1 MPQMKKVC
9 VVTATRSEYGLL
21 RWLID
26 ELEKDELLTL
36 QLVVTGTHLSTEFGL
51 TYLEIEKDGY
61 KIDEKVDILITSSSL
76 EGIVKSMGVCSIGF
90 AEVFNRLTPDIMV
103 VLGDRY
109 ELLPICCAAL
119 IMGIPIAHISGGDV
133 TEGAIDDQ
141 IRNAVTMMA
150 SLHFPGV
157 KDSADKIEIMTG
169 SNKNIYT
176 VGEPGLDSFN
186 RLKLW
191 SRQKLAEDIS
201 LDSSKKWILMTYH
214 PETKLGL
221 EENLLTVKN
230 IINGLNILEDIQVII
245 TGANSDY
252 GGSQINDLLKKV
264 AIQNSV
270 KYKFFLNLGQ
280 LRYLSVMKEIECLIG
295 NSSSGIVEAPFLAKP
310 VINIGGRQKGRY
322 SSPNILNCSNDLTS
336 ISNALDQVKFMEVVS
351 DTCFGDGNSSIK
363 IKNVL
368 EKYFS

>member
-1 MPQMKKVC
+1 MKKVC
-9 VVTATRSEYGLL
+9 IVTATRSEYGLL

-26 ELEKDELLTL
+26 EVENDELLKL
-36 QLVVTGTHLSTEFGL
+36 QLVVTGTHLSTEFGQ
-51 TYLEIEKDGY
+51 TYLDIEKDGY
-61 KIDEKVDILITSSSL
+61 KIYEKVDISIASSSL
-76 EGIVKSMGVCSIGF
+76 EGIVRSMGFCSIGF
-90 AEVFNRLTPDIMV
+90 AETFSRIKPDIVV

-109 ELLPICCAAL
+109 ELLPISGAAL
-119 IMGIPIAHISGGDV
+119 IMGIPIAHISGGDI

-157 KDSADKIEIMTG
+157 KDSADRIEIMRG

-191 SRQKLAEDIS
+191 SRQKLAKDLS
-201 LDSSKKWILMTYH
+201 LDSKKKWILMTYH

-221 EENLLTVKN
+221 VENLLAVKN
-230 IINGLNILEDIQVII
+230 IINKLNTLTDTQVII

-252 GGSQINDLLKKV
+252 GGTQINDYLKEIV
-264 AIQNSV
+264 LNNCS
-270 KYKFFLNLGQ
+270 KYKYFVNLGQ
-280 LRYLSVMKEIECLIG
+280 IRYLSIMKQVDYVIG

-322 SSPNILNCSNDLTS
+322 ISPNVLNCSNDLTS
-336 ISNALDQVKFMEVVS
+336 ISNAIDQIKMMDVVLD
-351 DTCFGDGNSSIK
+351 TYFGDGNSSIR

-368 EKYFS
+368 AEYLS